1 MACIVCATR
10 GGAGSRAVQER
21 AIKYAQQQECGL
33 IFLYVIDV
41 SGMDEADERLK
52 PAVKEELYWLG
63 RTLLQIAH
71 HRAKNANINSEV
83 VIREGN
89 VQEEISRYLLESSA
103 TILFIG
109 APRGTTA
116 TNFGDDF
123 IEQIASNIQDQ
134 SGVPVEIVRPQ
145 EA

>member
-10 GGAGSRAVQER
+10 GGAGSRAVQEK
-21 AIKYAQQQECGL
+21 AIKYAQQQECDL
-33 IFLYVIDV
+33 IFLYIIDV

-63 RTLLQIAH
+63 RTLLQIAQR
-71 HRAKNANINSEV
+71 RAKNANISSEV

-89 VQEEISRYLLESSA
+89 VQEEIRRYLRESSA
-103 TILFIG
+103 TILLLG
-109 APRGTTA
+109 APRGTTTA
-116 TNFGDDF
+116 TFGDDAV
-123 IEQIASNIQDQ
+123 EQMASDIQDQ